1 MGKKWKS
8 WKNFSGL
15 QNGIIRGL
23 QIGSGFRDYKLG
35 QEGLQIGAA
44 LGISNRGRDSVIMSV
59 RKIKKDGDTE
69 YIMSYTLTFLGTKK
83 RSLQM

>member
-1 MGKKWKS
+1 M
-8 WKNFSGL
+8 
-15 QNGIIRGL
+15 
-23 QIGSGFRDYKLG
+23 G

-83 RSLQM
+83 KIIADVMSLKKGMRELRKKFDPIVK